1 MKLKEVKRLDE
12 DSSESIEEILAEIQ
26 DVNERKGATMR
37 DDKKLIVGSP
47 DARSPLSKHG
57 R

>member
-12 DSSESIEEILAEIQ
+12 DNSESIEEILAEIQ

-37 DDKKLIVGSP
+37 DNKKNS
-47 DARSPLSKHG
+47 
-57 R
+57 